1 MEVKRKVRMA
11 GDRKTLLACGSI
23 MAMSI
28 GLAASPVSAQQATDA
43 GTPSVADNSVVEEVV
58 VTGTRIT
65 RSGYTTPTPVTSL
78 STNELTRVSPS
89 TAAEALRSLPALT
102 NTSGTQRNSG
112 SSGGGQS
119 FLDLRGLGAT
129 RTLTLLD
136 GRRFVATNVT
146 GSVDAN
152 LIPSALLER
161 VEIVT
166 GGASAAYGS
175 DAVSGVV
182 NFILNKK
189 FEGLKG
195 NLQYGQTSHGDNRET
210 VANLAA
216 GHAFAEGR
224 GHVIGSFE
232 YYKNKGIPG
241 GARPWARAG
250 YQVINIPGAAGTE
263 ASPTQNLAANVRL
276 VTSYAGLIL
285 NGNGG
290 TAAANASFR
299 GITFNPDG
307 STRAFDFGTLTS
319 TGTQVGGD
327 GVDNAAIQQINR
339 PLDRKSLFV
348 HANYAVNDSLQ
359 VFVEGNY
366 GAVHSDYIN
375 GPNVH
380 NSASAQTAYITIQR
394 DNAFLP
400 ANLRNQMV
408 AAGVASLT
416 MTRWDLEDGKTHT
429 DNQNYTTRLVTG
441 FDAKIG
447 GWTTSGYVEWGQNRN
462 KNVVKTTNNIFNFA
476 LAVDSVINPAT
487 GQAVCRS
494 TLTNPGNGCVAFNP
508 FGVGAPSAAA
518 LAYVNADSPARTRNR
533 ETAAGWNISGTVF
546 NNWAGPVSL
555 AAGLEYRKET
565 SVVTSDALS
574 LQGTYKIGNQQ
585 PWSGSYSIKEGYVE
599 TVVPLLK
606 DVVLAKSLDLNAAA
620 RRADYSTSGPVTTW
634 KVGLSYK
641 PIDDLRFRYTRS
653 RDIRAPNLN
662 ELFTTGRQTVASV
675 NDPFKGN
682 VLVSNIS
689 SLTTG
694 NANLKPEAADT
705 LTYGV
710 IYQPSWLTGLS
721 MSVDYY
727 DIEISGAIATVAN
740 QTIVDQCFA
749 GVSDLCALITRD
761 AGGNIVRFQ
770 NAPVNYSKLK
780 TGGVDIEATYNVP
793 VDQWAD
799 WWRGKLTLRGVATHV
814 DKFVTAAPG
823 LVTTDTAGSVVGNQ
837 PHWRSQAQ
845 ATYQLD
851 KLTVTLIGQYVGGG
865 VYDVTKTAKQLGLRE
880 TKGQTTFSGQVS
892 YDLPQLGD
900 GQIYLNIRN
909 LFDKAPP
916 IAPTAGNLAVTTNP
930 TLYETYGRMI
940 RVGLRF
946 MY

>member
-1 MEVKRKVRMA
+1 MEVRKDAHRL
-11 GDRKTLLACGSI
+11 GDRRMLLGCG
-23 MAMSI
+23 
-28 GLAASPVSAQQATDA
+28 VSAWVLSTCMMGAPALAQQAPPESQPDA
-43 GTPSVADNSVVEEVV
+43 SVVDEVV
-58 VTGTRIT
+58 VTGSRIAA
-65 RSGYTTPTPVTSL
+65 SGYTTPTPVTAL
-78 STNELTRVSPS
+78 SSNELSRVSPS

-182 NFILNKK
+182 NFILNRK
-189 FEGLKG
+189 FEGFKG
-195 NLQYGQTSHGDNRET
+195 NLQYGQTSHGDNQEKL
-210 VANLAA
+210 VNLAA
-216 GHAFAEGR
+216 GHGFANGR
-224 GHVIGSFE
+224 GHAIGSFE
-232 YYKNKGIPG
+232 YYRNKGIPG
-241 GARPWARAG
+241 GSRDWARAG
-250 YQVINIPGAAGTE
+250 YQVISIPGAAGTE
-263 ASPTQNLAANVRL
+263 ASPTQDLRANVRL

-285 NGNGG
+285 NGVGG

-307 STRAFDFGTLTS
+307 SPRPFDFGTLTS

-339 PLDRKSLFV
+339 PLDRKSLFFHV
-348 HANYAVNDSLQ
+348 NYDVTDNLQ
-359 VFVEGNY
+359 VFAEGNY

-380 NSASAQTAYITIQR
+380 NSASAQTAYITIRR

-400 ANLRNQMV
+400 ASIRDQMI
-408 AAGVASLT
+408 ASGVTGLT

-441 FDAKIG
+441 FDGRLGNWA
-447 GWTTSGYVEWGQNRN
+447 TSGYVEWGQNRN
-462 KNVVKTTNNIFNFA
+462 KNIVKTTNNIFNFA
-476 LAVDSVINPAT
+476 LAVDAVVNPAN
-487 GQAVCRS
+487 GQIVCRS
-494 TLTNPGNGCVAFNP
+494 TLTNPGNGCVPFNP

-533 ETAAGWNISGTVF
+533 ETAAGWNISGPLF
-546 NNWAGPVSL
+546 SNWAGEVSL
-555 AAGLEYRKET
+555 AAGLEYRKES

-574 LQGTYKIGNQQ
+574 LQGAYKIGNQQ
-585 PWSGSYSIKEGYVE
+585 PWSGSYNIKEAYAE

-606 DVVLAKSLDLNAAA
+606 DVTLAKSLELNAAI

-634 KVGLSYK
+634 KVGFSYK
-641 PIDDLRFRYTRS
+641 PIDDLRVRYTRS

-694 NANLKPEAADT
+694 NASLQPEEADT

-710 IYQPSWLTGLS
+710 VYQPSWWRGVT

-727 DIEISGAIATVAN
+727 DIEIAGAIATVAN

-749 GVSDLCALITRD
+749 GVADLCALITRD
-761 AGGNIVRFQ
+761 AAGNIIKFQ
-770 NAPVNYSKLK
+770 NAPVNYSSLK
-780 TGGVDIEATYNVP
+780 TSGIDIEATYNVP
-793 VDQWAD
+793 VDEWAD
-799 WWRGKLTLRGVATHV
+799 WWKGKLTLRGVATYA
-814 DKFVTAAPG
+814 DRFVTAAPG

-837 PHWRSQAQ
+837 PHWRSQLQ
-845 ATYQLD
+845 GSYTLD
-851 KLTVTLIGQYVGGG
+851 RLSVTLIGQYIGGG

-880 TKGQTTFSGQVS
+880 TSGQTILSGQIS

-900 GQIYLNIRN
+900 GQVYLNVRN
-909 LFDKAPP
+909 LLDKDPP
-916 IAPTAGNLAVTTNP
+916 VAPTAGNLAVNTNP

-946 MY
+946 KY